1 LGFCI
6 RNIQGRIGS
15 ILTGSAFARAEAQI
29 GSSIGNEP
37 GEALVHVI
45 LVMAVEERRSGVVR
59 DEIDLRSRVSRHAD
73 RVLDDAGGRLVADLR
88 DLEGVTVQMNGVFVA
103 TAVV

>member
-1 LGFCI
+1 MIDCWTNSSKASAKVAKEEAPSEFCI
-6 RNIQGRIGS
+6 RNIQDRIGS
-15 ILTGSAFARAEAQI
+15 ILTWSAFARAEAQL

-59 DEIDLRSRVSRHAD
+59 DEIDLRGSIEAC
-73 RVLDDAGGRLVADLR
+73 
-88 DLEGVTVQMNGVFVA
+88 
-103 TAVV
+103 